1 MNLEEIYNELEKLNN
16 DLYYY
21 ESRLETIKSL
31 VRPQA
36 VKFDKILVDGGV
48 HSDNLLK
55 YIELENEHQLETT
68 ILYIKN
74 KIEDLTTLKDNE
86 IDRLAKFGETIK
98 AVVFL
103 KEKEFIVDDKGKK
116 RHLYWQEIADRVY
129 CSEKSARNWYK
140 IATKERKKE
149 EL

>member
-36 VKFDKILVDGGV
+36 VKFDKILVDGGA

-74 KIEDLTTLKDNE
+74 KIKDLTTLKDNE

-129 CSEKSARNWYK
+129 CSEKSARRWYK
-140 IATKERKKE
+140 LAIEDRKKRA
-149 EL
+149 